1 MLEKCTAHLLARTNA
16 QTNTLEQ
23 VARAS
28 GFGQIR
34 ALLSRRQFET
44 SDRPTKLNFFLAHH
58 GVGRGPLVAILRSVR
73 VSTDDEVRFA
83 PVILFSPDVAFET
96 YLDLI
101 RMGFDDVVTLPER
114 PQMIVARLSNQ
125 VEKEQLYFETT
136 DYFGPDRR
144 RMELGP
150 PPGIE
155 RSTTPHSHTQ
165 HVFRRNADVGVQ
177 IVHSVVKLTRGQ
189 DKHIVL
195 DRRSNGHPGDW
206 PIRASR

>member
-1 MLEKCTAHLLARTNA
+1 MLEKCTAHLLARTDA

-28 GFGQIR
+28 DFGQIR

-73 VSTDDEVRFA
+73 ISTDNEVRFA

-101 RMGFDDVVTLPER
+101 RMGFDDVITLPEK
-114 PQMIVARLSNQ
+114 PQMIVSRLSNQ
-125 VEKEQLYFETT
+125 VEREQLYFETS

-155 RSTTPHSHTQ
+155 RSETAHSHTQ
-165 HVFRRNADVGVQ
+165 HVFRRNADVGVH
-177 IVHSVVKLTRGQ
+177 IVRSVVKLPPAR
-189 DKHIVL
+189 DKQVVL
-195 DRRSNGHPGDW
+195 DRRGHSHPGDW